1 MRLNTTIPTDA
12 TAAARSAPISRI
24 RAAFAELAPDTIEAI
39 AQRVAELLKHHQAH
53 PANLIDANELARR
66 TGLSR
71 AWIYENAEAL
81 GAIRIGTGPK
91 PRLRF
96 DPDALGAAILAG
108 PGKPQPATTP
118 TPPRRRPKPPPTSPD
133 VELLPIR
140 GQQTRGSMSR
150 TILRRRR
157 SHR

>member
-1 MRLNTTIPTDA
+1 MRPTTTIPTD
-12 TAAARSAPISRI
+12 TASDRGPAPISRL
-24 RAAFAELAPDTIEAI
+24 RAAFAELAPDTIEQI
-39 AQRVAELLKHHQAH
+39 AQRVAELLKHHQPH

-71 AWIYENAEAL
+71 AWIYENAELL

-96 DPDALGAAILAG
+96 NPDALGAAILAG
-108 PGKPQPATTP
+108 PAKPQQDAPTARTRRQPKP
-118 TPPRRRPKPPPTSPD
+118 TPSSD

-140 GQQTRGSMSR
+140 GQQTRGIMSR
-150 TILRRRR
+150 TIHRRRR

>member
-1 MRLNTTIPTDA
+1 MRANSTIPTEAA
-12 TAAARSAPISRI
+12 TTGRSAPISRI
-24 RAAFAELAPDTIEAI
+24 RAAFAELAPGTIEQI
-39 AQRVAELLKHHQAH
+39 AQRVAELLKHHQPH

-71 AWIYENAEAL
+71 AWIYENAELL

-96 DPDALGAAILAG
+96 DPDALGAATLAG
-108 PGKPQPATTP
+108 PTKQPQPDPPAK
-118 TPPRRRPKPPPTSPD
+118 PRRRPRQPPTSD

-140 GQQTRGSMSR
+140 GQQTRGIMSR
-150 TILRRRR
+150 TLLRRRR